1 MVLADLGRKITSA
14 LRSLSNATIIN
25 EEVLNAMLKEVCAAL
40 LEADVNIKLVKQL
53 RENVKAAIDLEEMA
67 SGLNKRRMIQHSVFK
82 ELVKLVDPG
91 VKAWTPTKGK
101 NNVIMFVGLQGSG
114 KTTTCSKLAYYY
126 QRKGWKTC
134 LICADTFRAGEK
146 SQIVWFVFK
155 GAFDQLKQN
164 ATKAR
169 IPFYGS
175 YTEMDPVIIA
185 AEGVEK
191 FKTENFEIIIVDT
204 SGRHKQEDSLF
215 EEMLQVSNAVQPDN
229 IVYVMDA
236 SIGQAC
242 EAQAKAFKDKVDVA
256 SVIVTKLDGHAKGG
270 GALSAVAATKSPIIF
285 IGTGEHID
293 DFEPFKTQPF
303 ISKLLGM
310 GDIEGLIDK
319 VNELKLDDNEE
330 LIDKLKHGQFTLRDM
345 YEQFQNIMKMGPFGQ
360 IMVMPTLTERI
371 SNYDYPGMI
380 PGFGTDFMSKGNEQ
394 ESMARLKK
402 LMTIMDSMNDQ
413 ELDNKDGAKLFSKQP
428 NRIQRVARGS
438 GVATRDVQEL
448 LTQYTKFAQM
458 IPEGAMATFQEFI
471 QQNEDRDGVRFS
483 WNVWPSSRLE
493 ATRMVVPV
501 ASLFT
506 PLKERPD
513 LPPIQYEPV
522 LCSRATCR
530 AVLNPLC
537 QVDYRAKLWACN
549 FCYQR
554 NQFPPTYAGISEV
567 NQPAELLPQ
576 FSTIEYVVQRGPQM
590 PLNFLYVV
598 DTCMEDDD
606 LQALKESLQMS
617 LSLLP
622 PTALVGLITFG
633 RMVQVHEL
641 GCEGISKSYVFR
653 GTKDLS
659 AKQLQEMLGLSK
671 PAAAQAGRGPQ
682 QPQVPP
688 SNRFL
693 QPVQKIDMN
702 LTDLLGELQRD
713 PWPVT
718 QGKRPLRSLGVALS
732 IAVGLLEC
740 TYPNTGARIMAF
752 IGGPATQGPGMVV
765 GDELKT
771 PIRSWHDI
779 EKDNAKFMKKA
790 TKHYEALA
798 NRAAANGHIVDIY
811 ACALDQTGLL
821 EMKCCTNYTGGY
833 MVMADSFN
841 TSLFKQTFQ
850 RVFTKDVQG
859 SFKMALAGTLEIK
872 TSREIKISGAIG
884 PCVSLNAKGPC
895 VSENEIGTGGTSQ
908 WKICGLDP
916 NTTLAFYFEVV
927 NQYEAEQDRV
937 LWELNEAAGEITQH
951 TPHEQQNFY
960 YATVA
965 DAASTFPVM
974 SMR

>member
-53 RENVKAAIDLEEMA
+53 RENVKSAIDLEEMA
-67 SGLNKRRMIQHSVFK
+67 SGLNKRRMIQHAVFK

-134 LICADTFRAGEK
+134 LICADTFRAG
-146 SQIVWFVFK
+146 
-155 GAFDQLKQN
+155 AFDQLKQN

-175 YTEMDPVIIA
+175 YTEMDPVVIA

-191 FKTENFEIIIVDT
+191 FKGENFEIIIVDT

-270 GALSAVAATKSPIIF
+270 GALSAVAATRSPIIF

-310 GDIEGLIDK
+310 GDIEGLIDR

-360 IMVMPTLTERI
+360 IM
-371 SNYDYPGMI
+371 GMI

-413 ELDNKDGAKLFSKQP
+413 ELDSKDGAKLFSKQP

-458 IPEGAMATFQEFI
+458 VKKMGGIKGLFKGGDMSKNVNPSQMAKLNQQMAKMMDPRVLHHMGGMAGLQSMMRQFQQGAAGNMKGMMGFNNIETSGMLLSLG
-471 QQNEDRDGVRFS
+471 EDKLIANGPHYL
-483 WNVWPSSRLE
+483 WL
-493 ATRMVVPV
+493 
-501 ASLFT
+501 
-506 PLKERPD
+506 
-513 LPPIQYEPV
+513 V
-522 LCSRATCR
+522 LCAPEDVT
-530 AVLNPLC
+530 LGDPLTA
-537 QVDYRAKLWACN
+537 QLVDLHHASKGDESHQSGGGQQGQGHL
-549 FCYQR
+549 QR
-554 NQFPPTYAGISEV
+554 LFQ
-567 NQPAELLPQ
+567 
-576 FSTIEYVVQRGPQM
+576 
-590 PLNFLYVV
+590 
-598 DTCMEDDD
+598 
-606 LQALKESLQMS
+606 SLQV
-617 LSLLP
+617 
-622 PTALVGLITFG
+622 LVLHAGVHH
-633 RMVQVHEL
+633 VQEDERHL
-641 GCEGISKSYVFR
+641 R
-653 GTKDLS
+653 
-659 AKQLQEMLGLSK
+659 A
-671 PAAAQAGRGPQ
+671 
-682 QPQVPP
+682 
-688 SNRFL
+688 
-693 QPVQKIDMN
+693 
-702 LTDLLGELQRD
+702 
-713 PWPVT
+713 
-718 QGKRPLRSLGVALS
+718 PL
-732 IAVGLLEC
+732 
-740 TYPNTGARIMAF
+740 
-752 IGGPATQGPGMVV
+752 
-765 GDELKT
+765 
-771 PIRSWHDI
+771 
-779 EKDNAKFMKKA
+779 
-790 TKHYEALA
+790 
-798 NRAAANGHIVDIY
+798 
-811 ACALDQTGLL
+811 
-821 EMKCCTNYTGGY
+821 
-833 MVMADSFN
+833 
-841 TSLFKQTFQ
+841 
-850 RVFTKDVQG
+850 
-859 SFKMALAGTLEIK
+859 
-872 TSREIKISGAIG
+872 
-884 PCVSLNAKGPC
+884 
-895 VSENEIGTGGTSQ
+895 VSENRDGQASGSEVRSSWVSCRSFLT
-908 WKICGLDP
+908 C
-916 NTTLAFYFEVV
+916 TTY
-927 NQYEAEQDRV
+927 
-937 LWELNEAAGEITQH
+937 
-951 TPHEQQNFY
+951 
-960 YATVA
+960 
-965 DAASTFPVM
+965 
-974 SMR
+974 SMVEK

>member
-67 SGLNKRRMIQHSVFK
+67 SGLNKRRMIQHAVFK

-114 KTTTCSKLAYYY
+114 KTTTCSKVIMLSAHL
-126 QRKGWKTC
+126 KK
-134 LICADTFRAGEK
+134 K
-146 SQIVWFVFK
+146 SQIVLFVYK

-185 AEGVEK
+185 SEGVEK

-293 DFEPFKTQPF
+293 DLEPFKTQPF

-360 IMVMPTLTERI
+360 IMVMTTFTERI
-371 SNYDYPGMI
+371 FNYGYPLSGSFLKI
-380 PGFGTDFMSKGNEQ
+380 SGGGGLGNEQ

-458 IPEGAMATFQEFI
+458 VKKMGGIKGLFKGGDM
-471 QQNEDRDGVRFS
+471 S
-483 WNVWPSSRLE
+483 KNVNPSQ
-493 ATRMVVPV
+493 M
-501 ASLFT
+501 
-506 PLKERPD
+506 
-513 LPPIQYEPV
+513 
-522 LCSRATCR
+522 
-530 AVLNPLC
+530 
-537 QVDYRAKLWACN
+537 AKL
-549 FCYQR
+549 
-554 NQFPPTYAGISEV
+554 NQ
-567 NQPAELLPQ
+567 
-576 FSTIEYVVQRGPQM
+576 QM
-590 PLNFLYVV
+590 
-598 DTCMEDDD
+598 
-606 LQALKESLQMS
+606 
-617 LSLLP
+617 
-622 PTALVGLITFG
+622 
-633 RMVQVHEL
+633 
-641 GCEGISKSYVFR
+641 
-653 GTKDLS
+653 
-659 AKQLQEMLGLSK
+659 AKM
-671 PAAAQAGRGPQ
+671 
-682 QPQVPP
+682 
-688 SNRFL
+688 
-693 QPVQKIDMN
+693 M
-702 LTDLLGELQRD
+702 D
-713 PWPVT
+713 P
-718 QGKRPLRSLGVALS
+718 
-732 IAVGLLEC
+732 
-740 TYPNTGARIMAF
+740 
-752 IGGPATQGPGMVV
+752 
-765 GDELKT
+765 
-771 PIRSWHDI
+771 
-779 EKDNAKFMKKA
+779 
-790 TKHYEALA
+790 
-798 NRAAANGHIVDIY
+798 
-811 ACALDQTGLL
+811 
-821 EMKCCTNYTGGY
+821 
-833 MVMADSFN
+833 
-841 TSLFKQTFQ
+841 
-850 RVFTKDVQG
+850 
-859 SFKMALAGTLEIK
+859 
-872 TSREIKISGAIG
+872 
-884 PCVSLNAKGPC
+884 
-895 VSENEIGTGGTSQ
+895 
-908 WKICGLDP
+908 
-916 NTTLAFYFEVV
+916 
-927 NQYEAEQDRV
+927 RV
-937 LWELNEAAGEITQH
+937 LHHMGGMAGLQSMMRQFQQGAAG
-951 TPHEQQNFY
+951 NMKGMMGFNN
-960 YATVA
+960 
-965 DAASTFPVM
+965 M
-974 SMR
+974 